1 MSRAT
6 RPDRRRLAICTLLL
20 ALTTVAAACGGDDAE
35 EAGGSD
41 TADTAADGA
50 TDATAAPEGDGSGS
64 GEPEGGLPIGGM
76 DPDIVAIAELPEAE
90 FCGLLTRDDVV
101 ELTGVEVDEG
111 DYTTFEGLGTNCL
124 YTEAGTFETV
134 AKHEVGFLSWS
145 DYAGLVSL
153 QLGEDAPPPAASCEV
168 DGREALCSE
177 PFTDPE
183 GILSTGFQV
192 AVKLGADADPYLL
205 VEMPDEA
212 AAIAAAERI
221 LSRLG

>member
-1 MSRAT
+1 MTRAI
-6 RPDRRRLAICTLLL
+6 RPDRRRTVAL
-20 ALTTVAAACGGDDAE
+20 ALVLALALGACGGDDDAE
-35 EAGGSD
+35 GAGGSG
-41 TADTAADGA
+41 TADTGGDSGA
-50 TDATAAPEGDGSGS
+50 SAATAAPEGGGTGS
-64 GEPEGGLPIGGM
+64 GEPEGGLPTGGM
-76 DPDIVAIAELPEAE
+76 DPEIIAIAELPEAE

-111 DYTTFEGLGTNCL
+111 DFTTFEGLGTNCL

-153 QLGEDAPPPAASCEV
+153 QLGDDAPPPAEPCEV

-177 PFTDPE
+177 PFTDPD

-192 AVKLGADADPYLL
+192 AVKLGTDADPYLL
-205 VEMPDEA
+205 VEMPDQA